1 MPDADQIIVDG
12 SRRRRLA
19 LASGVLALGILVC
32 LAVGWRVAAGVAA
45 LPLAACLVQLR
56 RPRLDP
62 TAASAWAFGAFY
74 LAFGALLLV
83 AGLVKVS
90 QGDPLDRPLALTMVL
105 LGAVLK
111 PTAVLFLWK
120 VPRQRDQTPS
130 P

>member
-1 MPDADQIIVDG
+1 VPDADQVMVDG

-19 LASGVLALGILVC
+19 LASGVLVLGILVC

-45 LPLAACLVQLR
+45 LPLAACLVQLS

-62 TAASAWAFGAFY
+62 TAASASAFGACY

-83 AGLVKVS
+83 GGLVTAIK
-90 QGDPLDRPLALTMVL
+90 GDPPDRPIAMAMVV
-105 LGAVLK
+105 LGAVLT
-111 PTAVLFLWK
+111 PTACLFLWK
-120 VPRQRDQTPS
+120 VPRQRDETHS